1 MTQMDK
7 WDELFNE
14 ASRTILGFMRRP
26 EPEGMPNVKIA
37 TSVLSSYTRH
47 EATESARQQ
56 TAVIVAR
63 SLAEDKQQ
71 FAEYLRLSVPQLSLP
86 SGVGVEVIVPVPVS
100 ETSKDTK
107 RKQKA

>member
-7 WDELFNE
+7 WDELFDE
-14 ASRTILGFMRRP
+14 ASRTILDFMRRP
-26 EPEGMPNVKIA
+26 EPEGMPNVKVA
-37 TSVLSSYTRH
+37 TTVLSSYTRH

-86 SGVGVEVIVPVPVS
+86 SGVGVEVIVPVS

-107 RKQKA
+107 RKQKS